1 MIRYKPTAIAL
12 GPEDLLFHL
21 ERFRYNYARIV
32 PWHPASS
39 DEDDDEDEG
48 HNDAFLDPD
57 SFSPYYFSPT
67 SSKFNSDSEPDHD
80 LPSSRQWSG
89 LHEEGA
95 GQPSLGLRLSD
106 GISQTE
112 APIDFQLD
120 KGHEHNSPES
130 IHSTSQRKDEASG
143 RINQHRL
150 SLRVAQNYTNV
161 SLHQPIPDISLSLD
175 MWKTA
180 LNTAYKGLRNSLTK
194 PGYPCA
200 QHPLTSSCQRP
211 PTPSDFSL
219 PSVFSAR
226 KILLRDSWH
235 QTHQRQLGIA
245 PRASGRTLG
254 SDEANHDMPE
264 SLDPDAPLGDSTQL
278 RLFFTR
284 PIYSPLGNLLHK
296 ETTRQL
302 HAMAPSGWTPVNMQA
317 SSTAN
322 ASCSPTGKRS
332 NIYDLLTIDS
342 PPKSEYHSQA
352 HQDKFIRGLSPS
364 SEVNSIQVNVLFC
377 SPMYGL
383 LT

>member
-57 SFSPYYFSPT
+57 SFSPYYFSPA

-80 LPSSRQWSG
+80 LPSSQQWSG
-89 LHEEGA
+89 LHEERA

-130 IHSTSQRKDEASG
+130 IHK
-143 RINQHRL
+143 
-150 SLRVAQNYTNV
+150 
-161 SLHQPIPDISLSLD
+161 
-175 MWKTA
+175 
-180 LNTAYKGLRNSLTK
+180 
-194 PGYPCA
+194 
-200 QHPLTSSCQRP
+200 
-211 PTPSDFSL
+211 
-219 PSVFSAR
+219 
-226 KILLRDSWH
+226 
-235 QTHQRQLGIA
+235 
-245 PRASGRTLG
+245 
-254 SDEANHDMPE
+254 

-296 ETTRQL
+296 ETARQL

-317 SSTAN
+317 SSTAS
-322 ASCSPTGKRS
+322 ASCPPTGKRS

-342 PPKSEYHSQA
+342 PPKSEFHSQA

-364 SEVNSIQVNVLFC
+364 FEVNSIQTNAFSNTSTNTHNTPHNTQIVSEHAMSTQGRQEESGCTVGQALHGALFESKKVRD
-377 SPMYGL
+377 SPDIANGFVTDMCLGHSKAGCYHGKPEVFRIRL
-383 LT
+383 PDWAVRLISPPTKILTGTA